1 MNTSESALES
11 WECILFIPKIFEVV
25 EYSIEDPQVKMC
37 GMAILANLGENTK
50 CKADQRGR
58 WVIADI
64 FLLKEFD
71 DDTFGKLTRWYPK
84 WYPILKF
91 GTQNP
96 KIWFFSFDIFSNLK
110 WTWKMNDAS

>member
-25 EYSIEDPQVKMC
+25 EYSIEDPQIKMC
-37 GMAILANLGENTK
+37 GIAILANLGENTK

-64 FLLKEFD
+64 FCWKILMMILLENLLD
-71 DDTFGKLTRWYPK
+71 
-84 WYPILKF
+84 
-91 GTQNP
+91 GTQSGTQFWNLGFKNQKNDFFDP
-96 KIWFFSFDIFSNLK
+96 KKTSNLK
-110 WTWKMNDAS
+110 YM